1 MLRIVSAEPFDTQSF
16 VFVRCM
22 AIWKGHERHFF
33 GTTEGVR
40 VKLNLSSPNHF
51 INKTRHCKYHY
62 PLINRWGEYNL
73 LSHCR
78 ESFRAISGL
87 LGFNFFAL
95 DKNNR
100 VMNRLLL
107 QPLVCNYFSYSLFTL
122 DNVCVYTKNLWRW
135 DSMYYVVVMHI

>member
-1 MLRIVSAEPFDTQSF
+1 MLRIVSAEPFGTQSF
-16 VFVRCM
+16 VLVGCM
-22 AIWKGHERHFF
+22 ATQKGHERHFF
-33 GTTEGVR
+33 GTTEGDR
-40 VKLNLSSPNHF
+40 VKPNLSSSNHS

-62 PLINRWGEYNL
+62 PHFNRWGEYNL
-73 LSHCR
+73 LSHCH

-87 LGFNFFAL
+87 LSFNFFAL

-122 DNVCVYTKNLWRW
+122 DNVCVYTKNLWR
-135 DSMYYVVVMHI
+135 